1 MKNLFKCVLE
11 ILRCAQDDILSVIE
25 VMKFFNTPL
34 IKAIDA
40 YTIEH
45 EPVASID
52 LMERAARALAA
63 AILERYAGRS
73 FAVFAGP
80 GNNGGDGLAVARM
93 LQGAGCDVAVWLIN
107 PKGKLSPDCAVNLER
122 LQAAGVPVTEVA
134 DAFIMPALAADV
146 VVIDALFGSG
156 LDRPVV
162 NGVFANVIRGI
173 DACSNDV
180 VAIDMPSGL
189 LGGENEPALQL
200 IVLATLTLTLQFP
213 KLSQLFAENEMFV
226 GELQILEIQ
235 LSQRAIEETPSPFFY
250 TCRDEIKPLIR
261 TRAKHAHKGTFGRA
275 LLVAGSKGMAG
286 ASVLAARAALRSG
299 VGLLTVHVPSCN
311 NAIVQ
316 GAVPEAMTSID
327 SCECCF
333 SDAIDT
339 ERYTAVGVGP
349 GLGQSKESETALL
362 ALIDSCKAPMVLDAD
377 ALNILARN
385 PKYMQRLPQGSVIT
399 PHVGEFAR
407 LFGETDSSY
416 VRLQAAQA
424 YAMTFG
430 VTIVLK
436 GAYTVIVTQMGTMH
450 FNSTGNPGMAT
461 GGCGDVLTGCILA
474 LMAQGYAA
482 PDAARL
488 AVYVHGLA
496 GDIAANE
503 KGQIALVAGDIVD
516 CLPRAWRSLEEECV
530 R

>member
-1 MKNLFKCVLE
+1 
-11 ILRCAQDDILSVIE
+11 
-25 VMKFFNTPL
+25 MKFFNTPL

-52 LMERAARALAA
+52 LMERAARALTA
-63 AILERYAGRS
+63 AILERYAGRA
-73 FAVFAGP
+73 FVVFAGP

-93 LQGAGCDVAVWLIN
+93 LHDVGCDVVVWLIN

-122 LQAAGVPVTEVA
+122 LQAVGVPVTEVA
-134 DAFIMPALAADV
+134 DGFKMPSIPAGAV
-146 VVIDALFGSG
+146 VVDALFGSG

-162 NGVFANVIRGI
+162 SGVFADVIRGI
-173 DACSNDV
+173 DATANEV

-189 LGGENEPALQL
+189 LGGDNEPALQL

-226 GELQILEIQ
+226 GELQILDIQ
-235 LSQRAIEETPSPFFY
+235 LSQRAIEETPSPFFF
-250 TCRDEIKPLIR
+250 TCKDDVLPLMKP
-261 TRAKHAHKGTFGRA
+261 RAKHAHKGTFGRA

-311 NAIVQ
+311 NPVVQ
-316 GAVPEAMTSID
+316 AAVPEAMTSID
-327 SCECCF
+327 SSECCF
-333 SDAIDT
+333 SAAIDT
-339 ERYTAVGVGP
+339 GRYTAVGVGP
-349 GLGQSKESETALL
+349 GLGQSKESEAALL
-362 ALIDSCKAPMVLDAD
+362 NLIDNCAAPMVLDAD
-377 ALNILARN
+377 ALNIMARN

-399 PHVGEFAR
+399 PHVGEFKR

-436 GAYTVIVTQMGTMH
+436 GAYTVIVTQLGTMH

-461 GGCGDVLTGCILA
+461 GGCGDVLTGCILS
-474 LMAQGYAA
+474 LLAQGYAA

-496 GDIAANE
+496 GNIAAKE
-503 KGQIALVAGDIVD
+503 KGVTALVAGDIVD
-516 CLPRAWRSLEEECV
+516 SLPCAWRSLEEECG

>member
-1 MKNLFKCVLE
+1 
-11 ILRCAQDDILSVIE
+11 
-25 VMKFFNTPL
+25 MKFFNTPL

-52 LMERAARALAA
+52 LMERAARALTV
-63 AILERYAGRS
+63 AILERYAGRG

-93 LQGAGCDVAVWLIN
+93 LHAVGCEVAVWLVN

-122 LQAAGVPVTEVA
+122 LRAVGVPVEEVT
-134 DAFIMPALAADV
+134 DAFRMPSVPAAD

-162 NGVFANVIRGI
+162 SGVFADVIRGI

-213 KLSQLFAENEMFV
+213 KLSQLLAENEMFV
-226 GELQILEIQ
+226 GELQILDIR
-235 LSQRAIEETPSPFFY
+235 LSQRAIDEPPSPFFY
-250 TCRDEIKPLIR
+250 TSKDDVLPLMR
-261 TRAKHAHKGTFGRA
+261 PRVKHAHKGMFGRA

-299 VGLLTVHVPSCN
+299 VGLLTVHVPAAN
-311 NAIVQ
+311 NSIVQ
-316 GAVPEAMTSID
+316 AVVPEAMTSID
-327 SCECCF
+327 SNECCF

-339 ERYTAVGVGP
+339 ARYTAVGVGP
-349 GLGQSKESETALL
+349 GLGQSKESEAALL
-362 ALIDSCKAPMVLDAD
+362 ALIDGCKVPMVLDAD

-385 PKYMQRLPQGSVIT
+385 PKYMQCLPQGSVIT

-407 LFGETDSSY
+407 LFGSTDSSY
-416 VRLQAAQA
+416 VRLQAAQV

-436 GAYTVIVTQMGTMH
+436 GAYTVIVTQLGTMH

-461 GGCGDVLTGCILA
+461 GGCGDVLTGCILS
-474 LMAQGYAA
+474 LLAQGYAA
-482 PDAARL
+482 PDAARI

-496 GDIAANE
+496 GDIAARE
-503 KGQIALVAGDIVD
+503 KGQMALVAGDIVD
-516 CLPRAWRSLEEECV
+516 NLPRAWLSLEEECG

>member
-1 MKNLFKCVLE
+1 
-11 ILRCAQDDILSVIE
+11 
-25 VMKFFNTPL
+25 MKFFNTPL

-52 LMERAARALAA
+52 LMERAAHALTAA
-63 AILERYAGRS
+63 VLERYAGRT
-73 FAVFAGP
+73 FMVFAGP

-93 LQGAGCDVAVWLIN
+93 LHAVGCKVAVWLVN
-107 PKGKLSPDCAVNLER
+107 PKGELSPDCAVNLER
-122 LQAAGVPVTEVA
+122 LQGTDVPVVHVQ
-134 DAFIMPALAADV
+134 DNFVMPSFPVDTV
-146 VVIDALFGSG
+146 IIDALFGSG

-162 NGVFANVIRGI
+162 SGVFADVIRGI
-173 DACSNDV
+173 DACENDV

-200 IVLATLTLTLQFP
+200 IVFATLTLTLQFP
-213 KLSQLFAENEMFV
+213 KLSQLLAENEMFV
-226 GELQILEIQ
+226 GELQVLDIQ
-235 LSQRAIEETPSPFFY
+235 LSQQAIDEIPSPFFY
-250 TCRDEIKPLIR
+250 TCKEDIQPLLKP
-261 TRAKHAHKGTFGRA
+261 RAKHAHKGNYGRA

-286 ASVLAARAALRSG
+286 ASVLAARAALRCG

-311 NAIVQ
+311 NTIMQ

-327 SCECCF
+327 NSECCF
-333 SDAIDT
+333 SDTIDT
-339 ERYTAVGVGP
+339 ARYTAVGIGP
-349 GLGQSKESETALL
+349 GLGQSKESEAALL
-362 ALIDSCKAPMVLDAD
+362 DLIDNCRVPMVLDAD

-407 LFGETDSSY
+407 LFGATDSSY

-436 GAYTVIVTQMGTMH
+436 GAHTVVVTQMGTFH

-474 LMAQGYAA
+474 LLAQGYAA

-488 AVYVHGLA
+488 AVFVHGLS
-496 GDIAANE
+496 GDIAAID
-503 KGQIALVAGDIVD
+503 KGQTALVAGDVVD
-516 CLPRAWRSLEEECV
+516 YLPHAWRSLEKG

>member
-189 LGGENEPALQL
+189 LGGDNEPALQL

-226 GELQILEIQ
+226 GELQILDIQ
-235 LSQRAIEETPSPFFY
+235 LSQCAIDETPSPFFF
-250 TCRDEIKPLIR
+250 TCKDDVLPLMKS
-261 TRAKHAHKGTFGRA
+261 RAKHAHKGCFGRA
-275 LLVAGSKGMAG
+275 LLVAGSMGMAG
-286 ASVLAARAALRSG
+286 ASVLAARASLRSG

-311 NAIVQ
+311 NPVVQ
-316 GAVPEAMTSID
+316 VAVPEAMTSID
-327 SCECCF
+327 SNECCF
-333 SDAIDT
+333 SDSIDT
-339 ERYTAVGVGP
+339 ARYTAVGVGP
-349 GLGQSKESETALL
+349 GLGQSAESEAALL

-436 GAYTVIVTQMGTMH
+436 GAYTVVVTQLGTMH

-474 LMAQGYAA
+474 LLAQGYAA

-488 AVYVHGLA
+488 AVYAHGLA
-496 GDIAANE
+496 GDIAACE
-503 KGQIALVAGDIVD
+503 KGQMALVAGDIVD
-516 CLPRAWRSLEEECV
+516 CLPRAWRSLEEECG

>member
-1 MKNLFKCVLE
+1 
-11 ILRCAQDDILSVIE
+11 
-25 VMKFFNTPL
+25 MKFFNTPL
-34 IKAIDA
+34 IKSIDA

-52 LMERAARALAA
+52 LMERAASALTV
-63 AILERYAGRS
+63 AILERYAGRT
-73 FAVFAGP
+73 FVVFAGP

-93 LQGAGCDVAVWLIN
+93 LRDGGCSVTVYLID

-122 LQAAGVPVTEVA
+122 LQGIGVQVMHVRENFSMPSFPVDTV
-134 DAFIMPALAADV
+134 I
-146 VVIDALFGSG
+146 IDALFGSG

-162 NGVFANVIRGI
+162 SGVFADVIRGI
-173 DACSNDV
+173 DACDNDV

-189 LGGENEPALQL
+189 LGGENDPELQL

-226 GELQILEIQ
+226 GELQILDIQ
-235 LSQRAIEETPSPFFY
+235 LSQRAIDETPSPFFF
-250 TCRDEIKPLIR
+250 TCKGDILPLMKP
-261 TRAKHAHKGTFGRA
+261 RAKHAHKGMFGRA

-286 ASVLAARAALRSG
+286 ASVLAARAALRCG

-311 NAIVQ
+311 NSIVQ

-327 SCECCF
+327 SCDSCF
-333 SDAIDT
+333 SDSIDT
-339 ERYTAVGVGP
+339 ARYTAVAVGP
-349 GLGQSKESETALL
+349 GLGQSKESEAALL
-362 ALIDSCKAPMVLDAD
+362 ALIEGCEVPMVLDAD

-399 PHVGEFAR
+399 PHIGEFAR
-407 LFGETDSSY
+407 LFGSTDSSY

-436 GAYTVIVTQMGTMH
+436 GAYTMVVTQMGTFH
-450 FNSTGNPGMAT
+450 FNSTGNSGMAT
-461 GGCGDVLTGCILA
+461 GGCGDVLTGCILS
-474 LMAQGYAA
+474 LLAQGYAA
-482 PDAARL
+482 PDAACL

-496 GDIAANE
+496 GDIAAAE
-503 KGQIALVAGDIVD
+503 KGQIALMAGDIVD
-516 CLPRAWRSLEEECV
+516 CLPRAWRSLEEELG

>member
-1 MKNLFKCVLE
+1 
-11 ILRCAQDDILSVIE
+11 
-25 VMKFFNTPL
+25 MKFFNTPL

-189 LGGENEPALQL
+189 LGGDNEPALQL

-226 GELQILEIQ
+226 GELQILDIQ
-235 LSQRAIEETPSPFFY
+235 LSQRAIDETPSPFFF
-250 TCRDEIKPLIR
+250 TCKDDVLPLMKS
-261 TRAKHAHKGTFGRA
+261 RAKHAHKGCFGRA
-275 LLVAGSKGMAG
+275 LLVAGSMGMAG
-286 ASVLAARAALRSG
+286 ASVLAARASLRSG

-311 NAIVQ
+311 NPVVQ
-316 GAVPEAMTSID
+316 VAVPEAMTSID
-327 SCECCF
+327 SNECCF
-333 SDAIDT
+333 SDSIDT
-339 ERYTAVGVGP
+339 ARYTAVGVGP
-349 GLGQSKESETALL
+349 GLGQSAESEAALL

-436 GAYTVIVTQMGTMH
+436 GAYTVVVTQLGTMH

-474 LMAQGYAA
+474 LLAQGYAA

-488 AVYVHGLA
+488 AVYAHGLA
-496 GDIAANE
+496 GDLAADE
-503 KGQIALVAGDIVD
+503 KGQMALVAGDIVD
-516 CLPRAWRSLEEECV
+516 CLPRAWRSLEEECG

>member
-1 MKNLFKCVLE
+1 
-11 ILRCAQDDILSVIE
+11 
-25 VMKFFNTPL
+25 MKFFNTPL

-52 LMERAARALAA
+52 LMERAAHALTAA
-63 AILERYAGRS
+63 VLERYAGRT
-73 FAVFAGP
+73 FMVFAGP

-93 LQGAGCDVAVWLIN
+93 LHAVGCKVAVWLVN

-122 LQAAGVPVTEVA
+122 LQGTDVPVVHVQ
-134 DAFIMPALAADV
+134 DNFVMPSFPVDTV
-146 VVIDALFGSG
+146 IIDALFGSG

-162 NGVFANVIRGI
+162 SGVFADVIRGI
-173 DACSNDV
+173 DACENDV

-200 IVLATLTLTLQFP
+200 IVFATLTLTLQFP
-213 KLSQLFAENEMFV
+213 KLSQLLAENEMFV
-226 GELQILEIQ
+226 GELQVLDIQ
-235 LSQRAIEETPSPFFY
+235 LSQQAINETPSPFFY
-250 TCRDEIKPLIR
+250 TCKEDILPLLKP
-261 TRAKHAHKGTFGRA
+261 RAKHAHKGNYGRA

-286 ASVLAARAALRSG
+286 ASVLAARAALRCG

-311 NAIVQ
+311 NTIMQ

-327 SCECCF
+327 NSECCF
-333 SDAIDT
+333 SDTIDT
-339 ERYTAVGVGP
+339 ARYTAVGVGP
-349 GLGQSKESETALL
+349 GLGQSKESEAALL
-362 ALIDSCKAPMVLDAD
+362 DLIDNCRVPMVLDAD

-385 PKYMQRLPQGSVIT
+385 PKYMQHLPQGSVIT
-399 PHVGEFAR
+399 PHIGEFAR
-407 LFGETDSSY
+407 LFGATDSSY

-436 GAYTVIVTQMGTMH
+436 GAHTVVVTQMGTFH

-474 LMAQGYAA
+474 LLAQGYAA

-488 AVYVHGLA
+488 AVFVHGLS
-496 GDIAANE
+496 GDIAAID
-503 KGQIALVAGDIVD
+503 KGQTALVAGDVVD
-516 CLPRAWRSLEEECV
+516 YLPHAWRSLEKG

>member
-1 MKNLFKCVLE
+1 
-11 ILRCAQDDILSVIE
+11 
-25 VMKFFNTPL
+25 MKFFNTPI

-40 YTIEH
+40 YTIEN

-52 LMERAARALAA
+52 LMERAARALAD

-93 LQGAGCDVAVWLIN
+93 LHDAGCGVSVWLIN

-122 LQAAGVPVTEVA
+122 LQGTGVPVVQVA
-134 DAFIMPALAADV
+134 DSFSMPTINSDSII
-146 VVIDALFGSG
+146 IDALFGSG

-162 NGVFANVIRGI
+162 AGVFADVIRGI
-173 DACSNDV
+173 DACTNDV
-180 VAIDMPSGL
+180 VAVDMPSGL
-189 LGGENEPALQL
+189 LGGENEPSLQL
-200 IVLATLTLTLQFP
+200 IVFATLTLTLQFP

-226 GELQILEIQ
+226 GGVQILDIG
-235 LSQRAIEETPSPFFY
+235 LSQRAIDETPSPFFY
-250 TCRDEIKPLIR
+250 TCKDEILPLVR
-261 TRAKHAHKGTFGRA
+261 PRAKHAHKGNFGRA

-286 ASVLAARAALRSG
+286 ASVLAARAALRCG
-299 VGLLTVHVPSCN
+299 VGLLTVHVPAAN

-316 GAVPEAMTSID
+316 VAVPEAMTSID
-327 SCECCF
+327 SNECCF
-333 SDAIDT
+333 SDNIDT
-339 ERYTAVGVGP
+339 ERYTAVAVGP
-349 GLGQSKESETALL
+349 GLGQSKESEAALL
-362 ALIDSCKAPMVLDAD
+362 HLIDNCNAPMVLDAD

-385 PKYMQRLPQGSVIT
+385 PAYMQRLPQGSIIT

-407 LFGETDSSY
+407 LFGATESSY

-424 YAMTFG
+424 YSMTFG

-436 GAYTVIVTQMGTMH
+436 GAHTVVVTQLGTMH

-461 GGCGDVLTGCILA
+461 AGCGDVLTGCILSLLA
-474 LMAQGYAA
+474 RGLTA

-488 AVYVHGLA
+488 AVYIHGLA
-496 GDIAANE
+496 GDIAAGD
-503 KGQIALVAGDIVD
+503 KGEVALVAGDIVD
-516 CLPRAWRSLEEECV
+516 SLPRAWRSLEEDK